1 MLCQVH
7 THPQL
12 SYVVIVGVGV
22 IYYCPCLHW
31 FSPAAAEHFS
41 VHSSRHISV
50 RSFHTFQ
57 RVMFGTHPVAPR
69 TILVLSYSNYCFSSS
84 SVRCGRCV
92 VRVLSLVVAR
102 IFIKCHY
109 FILLVHH
116 LEVFAARLLM
126 RQWLSVP
133 RVTNPS
139 RPNSSLTMRD

>member
-12 SYVVIVGVGV
+12 ARVVIAGVGLYTVVSSLFV
-22 IYYCPCLHW
+22 IVIGSRSRRPNSFLCTSLATFRYAASTLFSMEAFLLLGLFQVTSYYC
-31 FSPAAAEHFS
+31 
-41 VHSSRHISV
+41 V
-50 RSFHTFQ
+50 
-57 RVMFGTHPVAPR
+57 
-69 TILVLSYSNYCFSSS
+69 SSS

-102 IFIKCHY
+102 ICIKCHH